1 MSNRVDAVGLLPAR
15 RVWIALLC
23 CAPLFVH
30 AAPLSRAEIAEACAS
45 AEDAGHCGRLL
56 ETRQLARLPDL
67 ARRDGKAL
75 IVSLFPSGSKTFTD
89 SDDPIN
95 GRSYS
100 LWDYIDG
107 INSVVLY
114 VTAGVDASFALLQRS
129 TARLVDLPAE
139 PQLSPDR
146 QRFAVAD
153 VCAEHCANEIAVWR
167 VTREGFRKELRWT
180 PGAAWSDA
188 GVTWR
193 DAQTLAIEFSVGP
206 AGAPATVER
215 KLSDPAW
222 TRVAPP

>member
-1 MSNRVDAVGLLPAR
+1 LSDRAAAAGLSPAR
-15 RVWIALLC
+15 CLGIALLC
-23 CAPLFVH
+23 CAPLFAH
-30 AAPLSRAEIAEACAS
+30 AAPLSRAEIEEACAD

-67 ARRDGKAL
+67 ARREGRTL
-75 IVSLFPSGSKTFTD
+75 TVSLFPSGSKTFTD

-114 VTAGVDASFALLQRS
+114 VTTGTEASFELLQRS
-129 TARLVDLPAE
+129 TARLVDLPGE
-139 PQLSPDR
+139 PRLSPDR

-188 GVTWR
+188 GLTWR
-193 DAQTLAIEFSVGP
+193 DAETLAIEFT
-206 AGAPATVER
+206 AGATATPATVER
-215 KLSDPAW
+215 KLSDPRW